1 MKRKKEVFTLF
12 EKIEIKRKTL
22 ASIAYDTIK
31 AGIVSGEINI
41 SLSLSENTL
50 AKILNMSRTPI
61 REAIKRLEAES
72 YLKSVDGVGLIVQE
86 LSLKDLAEIY
96 EVRIALEK
104 VALESAIFKID
115 SQCLSNLKSEL
126 ENILISYNLNNR
138 VDDEYLYEL
147 DSKFHNTLY
156 LASENTCVKE
166 ILKTLE
172 IKIHRYQ
179 YKAYKVSNTGKEA
192 TIQHLN
198 ILKEVKSKNLENVK
212 KLLEEHIKWSFEI
225 LKDAMLK

>member
-1 MKRKKEVFTLF
+1 MF

-22 ASIAYDTIK
+22 ASIAYDSIK
-31 AGIVSGEINI
+31 AGIVSGEINNN
-41 SLSLSENTL
+41 LLLSENTL

-86 LSLKDLAEIY
+86 LSLKDLPEIY

-104 VALESAIFKID
+104 VALESAILKID
-115 SQCLSNLKSEL
+115 SQKIDNLESEL
-126 ENILISYNLNNR
+126 ENVINLYNLDNQI
-138 VDDEYLYEL
+138 DDEYLYNL
-147 DSKFHNTLY
+147 DSKFHNVLY
-156 LASENTCVKE
+156 LASENSCVKE

-192 TIQHLN
+192 TIQHLD
-198 ILKEVKSKNLENVK
+198 ILKEVKNKNLEKVK
-212 KLLEEHIKWSFEI
+212 NLLESHIKWSFEI
-225 LKDAMLK
+225 LKAAMLKENIK

>member
-31 AGIVSGEINI
+31 AGIVSGEINN

-156 LASENTCVKE
+156 LS
-166 ILKTLE
+166 
-172 IKIHRYQ
+172 
-179 YKAYKVSNTGKEA
+179 S
-192 TIQHLN
+192 
-198 ILKEVKSKNLENVK
+198 
-212 KLLEEHIKWSFEI
+212 
-225 LKDAMLK
+225 

>member
-1 MKRKKEVFTLF
+1 MF

-31 AGIVSGEINI
+31 AGIVSGEINN

-96 EVRIALEK
+96 EVRTALEK

-115 SQCLSNLKSEL
+115 SQSLFNLECEL
-126 ENILISYNLNNR
+126 ENLLTSYNLNNQI
-138 VDDEYLYEL
+138 DDEYLYEL

-212 KLLEEHIKWSFEI
+212 KLLKWSFEI